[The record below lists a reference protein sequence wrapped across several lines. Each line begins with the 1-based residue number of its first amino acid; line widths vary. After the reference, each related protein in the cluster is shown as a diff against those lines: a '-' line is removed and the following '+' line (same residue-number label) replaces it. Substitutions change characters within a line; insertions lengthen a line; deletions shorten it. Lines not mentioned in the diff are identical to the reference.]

1 MELAAQTDQKKL
13 AWWFIAG
20 FVAVAA
26 IAVAYRVPRLGERT
40 FHGDEAVQ
48 AFKAGQELYEDGE
61 YEYNPEEYHGPTL
74 YYLTVPALWLSGIK
88 HFADSTEV
96 HYRIVPVLFGLGT
109 VLCLWWARDG
119 LGRRAT
125 LIAGLLTAL
134 SPAMVYY
141 SRYYIQESLLVFF
154 TFATL
159 VTGWRY
165 TRRRNVVWAAL
176 CGASLGM
183 MHSSKETCVIS
194 YFGVAVAF
202 MLTPLWARLHDEEH
216 PLNRVFRRGESEDLR
231 PRLARQ
237 IVAFVAAGAL
247 VSMLMFSSFF
257 TNLQGIID
265 SVMSYTVYVQ
275 RAVEAGIHHHP
286 ATYYLHLL
294 LYTHRAA
301 GPVWSEGLIVG
312 LALVG
317 AVSALMRHDRDNKPG
332 NVHFLRFVTVYTIT
346 TTIVYSSIKYK
357 TPWSILCSLH
367 GMILLAGAGAVVLL
381 RIMPCWPKKAGTL
394 RYAPKVFAGLVLAAL
409 AIQLGWQSYLANFD
423 YYDDPR
429 NPYVYAHAVSG
440 VRDLGERA
448 DAIAQ
453 YAPEGH
459 GMLIRVITPGL
470 NYWPLPWYL
479 RRFPNVGYWQEVPEN
494 CDAPMIITTAK
505 LAPEVYARL
514 KDEYQSENYGL
525 RPGIRLV
532 AFIRR
537 DLWDAFMAPRM

>member
-1 MELAAQTDQKKL
+1 
-13 AWWFIAG
+13 
-20 FVAVAA
+20 
-26 IAVAYRVPRLGERT
+26 
-40 FHGDEAVQ
+40 
-48 AFKAGQELYEDGE
+48 
-61 YEYNPEEYHGPTL
+61 
-74 YYLTVPALWLSGIK
+74 
-88 HFADSTEV
+88 
-96 HYRIVPVLFGLGT
+96 
-109 VLCLWWARDG
+109 
-119 LGRRAT
+119 
-125 LIAGLLTAL
+125 
-134 SPAMVYY
+134 
-141 SRYYIQESLLVFF
+141 
-154 TFATL
+154 
-159 VTGWRY
+159 
-165 TRRRNVVWAAL
+165 
-176 CGASLGM
+176 
-183 MHSSKETCVIS
+183 
-194 YFGVAVAF
+194 
-202 MLTPLWARLHDEEH
+202 
-216 PLNRVFRRGESEDLR
+216 
-231 PRLARQ
+231 
-237 IVAFVAAGAL
+237 
-247 VSMLMFSSFF
+247 
-257 TNLQGIID
+257 
-265 SVMSYTVYVQ
+265 
-275 RAVEAGIHHHP
+275 
-286 ATYYLHLL
+286 
-294 LYTHRAA
+294 
-301 GPVWSEGLIVG
+301 
-312 LALVG
+312 
-317 AVSALMRHDRDNKPG
+317 
-332 NVHFLRFVTVYTIT
+332 
-346 TTIVYSSIKYK
+346 